1 VLPILLGLAAL
12 AAVAALIIS
21 NNDHGN
27 GEITPVSPA

>member
-12 AAVAALIIS
+12 AAVAALVIS
-21 NNDHGN
+21 NNHHGH